1 MVWSYSP
8 GSCTKLASTMP
19 QVIIS
24 CLFTFF
30 TGLQVVLNSIIMA
43 MLPLFHICL
52 LVLFALIIYAIIGLE
67 MFSGLLHKTC
77 FDNVTGKLRCAADS
91 GPEFKTK
98 VQAKKKNSRNQ
109 INQFHE
115 KIFWPKSIF
124 CHFKNGQKSIFELGK
139 S

>member
-1 MVWSYSP
+1 MYLIFFLFFSWKGTSKNQNITRTLAPKDDAFVFLAMVISMILPWMSPKTIPGLFTYS
-8 GSCTKLASTMP
+8 
-19 QVIIS
+19 VIIS

-77 FDNVTGKLRCAADS
+77 FDNVTGKISDVL
-91 GPEFKTK
+91 
-98 VQAKKKNSRNQ
+98 
-109 INQFHE
+109 
-115 KIFWPKSIF
+115 
-124 CHFKNGQKSIFELGK
+124 
-139 S
+139 